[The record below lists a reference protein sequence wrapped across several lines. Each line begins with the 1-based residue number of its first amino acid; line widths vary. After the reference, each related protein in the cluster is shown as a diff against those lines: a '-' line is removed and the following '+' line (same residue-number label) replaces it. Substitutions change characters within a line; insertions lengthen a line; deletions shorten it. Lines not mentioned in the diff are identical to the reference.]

1 MCNEQSQ
8 RRKEKKRR
16 NSCLRLRPRPVFG
29 SFGIVLMSC
38 KVNFHIVRS
47 ALQILVI
54 ELLPIKSHIMAL
66 VPIHSLQWK
75 PMIILKVRSGQNHD
89 NKNTPQAN
97 FNPTAAN
104 IMDLL
109 CIFVI
114 IKHYFFQPVSELL
127 LASTNYFCYI
137 YTNNFF
143 IHTTSYFSVVLRI
156 IFLMCI
162 ENYFSRYREIIFW
175 PKCVAGLAV
184 EGDLFECLT
193 SLATIL
199 KTVQAEECFQRECQ
213 GETFSGKE
221 TKEVFIFSYKI

>member
-1 MCNEQSQ
+1 MLSNNTWDDTEECWLCNEQSQ
-8 RRKEKKRR
+8 RRKDKKRR
-16 NSCLRLRPRPVFG
+16 NSCLRLRPRSVFG

-89 NKNTPQAN
+89 NKIAPQAN

-114 IKHYFFQPVSELL
+114 IKQYFFQPVSELL

-143 IHTTSYFSVVLRI
+143 IHIPRI
-156 IFLMCI
+156 IFQW
-162 ENYFSRYREIIFW
+162 YFE
-175 PKCVAGLAV
+175 
-184 EGDLFECLT
+184 LF
-193 SLATIL
+193 
-199 KTVQAEECFQRECQ
+199 F
-213 GETFSGKE
+213 
-221 TKEVFIFSYKI
+221 